1 MHDKIKKGIAG
12 LLSAALV
19 LCSIAT
25 GTVPVQAA
33 ESGGEH
39 ETAYELADL
48 ELIYAAETATID
60 GNTISWT
67 NQYGNVFY
75 KIPQDVIDAGLIGF
89 KCTGTTS
96 ATVDLKIVNGNDI
109 WGAALVDE
117 YADSFDNA
125 IARIDAS
132 MREEATAIC
141 IMSCGGAGVEMQAT
155 IENVI
160 FITDP
165 IPSEDSGEGV
175 KIEEKS
181 YTLAGLGTPE
191 TSGAEIIRPVQ
202 IHVEGYNGVNYVVP
216 EAVRD
221 AGLLSWSFSI
231 QNDDSVIQKI
241 QIKNCCPDVKDEGW
255 GEWGTDSASKATT
268 IDAKYPDKTLYIQF
282 AGLGAPADMI
292 MDSVTFTTQRS
303 VNSSSKEEN
312 EVFKT
317 TYTLT
322 VKGEET
328 GNGQLEVHKILSND
342 TTVKRVDMFHFNET
356 DSKVTYLI
364 PDAIQDYDLHSVQV
378 QAASV
383 TTGGAISVAL
393 LTSDNKEIGGTGTEI
408 TVPEDSKDSFKKVV
422 IKNAGDTDSAVVI
435 DGLKFFVSK
444 KKTSSGGSHYVPP
457 VTGGGG
463 GGSSTGTTDTTTK
476 IETKPDGTKVET
488 TTTKTDDTTT
498 TTKTETRTDGA
509 VTETTTTVN
518 ADGSTTESV
527 KETAANG
534 SAVENTVVKNASG
547 EVIQTTETITR
558 ENGSVTEQTVIAATA
573 DTAKTTVNIE
583 KDNAGMITS
592 ANAAF
597 DSTASGNAASL
608 SGAAVEKII
617 ATAGTNDVSITM
629 TVRNNAGNIKY
640 KVKAN
645 TTDLQTGNKLY
656 AYKLD
661 SATGDYVMVNAK
673 SYKADASGNVNVSM
687 SSKGTYELI
696 NAAAAKQVNKEI
708 KASIVP
714 KNNTKSVKK
723 GNTANFKLA
732 SGANKGS
739 IKSVNYLS
747 AKKSVATVNK
757 NGKITAKGKGTAT
770 IKAEVTLKNGAIKT
784 IRMKVTVK

>member
-39 ETAYELADL
+39 EIAYELADL
-48 ELIYAAETATID
+48 ELLYKAESATID

-67 NQYGNVFY
+67 DQYGNVFY

-89 KCTGTTS
+89 KCTGTNS
-96 ATVDLKIVNGNDI
+96 AQVYIKIVNGNNI
-109 WGAALVDE
+109 WKAPLAE
-117 YADSFDNA
+117 KNPDSFDNV
-125 IARIDAS
+125 IVSIDAS
-132 MREEATAIC
+132 MREDATAIC
-141 IMSCGGAGVEMQAT
+141 IMSNGGAGVEMQAT
-155 IENVI
+155 IESVI

-175 KIEEKS
+175 TIEEKS

-202 IHVEGYNGVNYVVP
+202 IHVNGYNGVDYDVP
-216 EAVRD
+216 EAVKN
-221 AGLLSWSFSI
+221 AGLKSWSFSI
-231 QNDDSVIQKI
+231 LNDENVIEKVM
-241 QIKNCCPDVKDEGW
+241 IKNCTN
-255 GEWGTDSASKATT
+255 EWGGEQKEGVST
-268 IDAKYPDKTLYIQF
+268 IDVSDPDNVIYIQF
-282 AGLGAPADMI
+282 AGHGAPADMI

-328 GNGQLEVHKILSND
+328 GNSQLEFHKILSND

-444 KKTSSGGSHYVPP
+444 KKTSSGGNHYVPP

-527 KETAANG
+527 KETATNG